1 MIEASRGGGGEVSLY
16 THRTGCAVVP
26 RQSVVLSSATQHA
39 MLPEQGGKWEAEYF
53 NTKLTLPRVY
63 GLLQKGFKKFE
74 KKRKKLS
81 KCEQD
86 SLRTLRIPYLHNE

>member
-39 MLPEQGGKWEAEYF
+39 MLPE
-53 NTKLTLPRVY
+53 
-63 GLLQKGFKKFE
+63 
-74 KKRKKLS
+74 
-81 KCEQD
+81 
-86 SLRTLRIPYLHNE
+86 